1 MRTHGESTHRESPSA
16 RLQWTCNSK
25 RSRWLWSSLAL
36 CIDLPTD
43 DSGSISCGVW
53 HQQPLRRGRSI
64 GGHTTARRR
73 WELQVPDRGE
83 GVVLLPAGSR
93 VTGKGRSLL
102 SLASLEGDIR
112 CQAKTKPKNQQ
123 TFTIIYVFLNWG
135 HLLLIMV
142 GRQVNTA
149 AMGTNRLIPAVG
161 HAHSLKVIQSP
172 TRNWARPP
180 RAFLDLT
187 SDGNFAKVSTAAA
200 PGSWTLAEH
209 QRFFWTQ
216 TQLQSS
222 HVTWRLSCFFIHS
235 LCPASLL
242 SYIPSYLCI
251 HKDELVLSKCRPVW

>member
-1 MRTHGESTHRESPSA
+1 MHRPPNRWF
-16 RLQWTCNSK
+16 RLHQL
-25 RSRWLWSSLAL
+25 RSLAPATPAMWP
-36 CIDLPTD
+36 IDWWTY
-43 DSGSISCGVW
+43 DSAATVRITGPGQRWRCAAPSRLSCY
-53 HQQPLRRGRSI
+53 RERS
-64 GGHTTARRR
+64 
-73 WELQVPDRGE
+73 VP
-83 GVVLLPAGSR
+83 
-93 VTGKGRSLL
+93 LL
-102 SLASLEGDIR
+102 SLASLEGDLK
-112 CQAKTKPKNQQ
+112 CQAKKKTKKLKIVYIA
-123 TFTIIYVFLNWG
+123 IIYVLLNWG

-200 PGSWTLAEH
+200 PGSWTLAEY

-222 HVTWRLSCFFIHS
+222 HVTWRRSCFSIHS

-242 SYIPSYLCI
+242 SYIPSFLCN
-251 HKDELVLSKCRPVW
+251 HKDKLVLSKCRPVW